1 MPYNSKSKRC
11 NRCSRTAEK
20 VNCKQMVKKKFFFF
34 FFSVFICDNTVQ
46 TPEEL
51 QGEVTLVIV
60 KQLHSTFT

>member
-1 MPYNSKSKRC
+1 M
-11 NRCSRTAEK
+11 
-20 VNCKQMVKKKFFFF
+20 NCKQMVKKKKKI